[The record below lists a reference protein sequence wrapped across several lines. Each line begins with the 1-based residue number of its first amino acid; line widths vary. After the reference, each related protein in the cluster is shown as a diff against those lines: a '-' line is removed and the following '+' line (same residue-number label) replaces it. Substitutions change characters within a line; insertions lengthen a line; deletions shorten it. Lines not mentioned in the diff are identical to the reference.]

1 VVSVTTK
8 FEPWIAQ
15 SQTVGFAAIDAD
27 SAINLFDADV
37 IVVGAGFAGVL
48 IALLVARQGRS
59 TLVIDPHT
67 THPGDFRCEKL
78 SLGQAQWIA
87 DLGVG
92 DAFGLAPGADPLEL
106 TRRGFAYGDIVNGL
120 RALWPAAV
128 TRIGGKAISIAPSPD
143 RRLVTL
149 SDGRTLA
156 AKLVVLATGLGERL
170 RSDLGLTRRVL
181 SPAHSVSIGLTLEA
195 PAARREALLGLV
207 QPGERLGDGVGYAS
221 FFPFGSAVR
230 MNLFLYDAP
239 MSERVARFRSDPM
252 GELFRA
258 LPSLAE
264 KLEGARPVSP
274 VQLRIVDLY
283 AVERPARDGVVLVGD
298 ARRTSC
304 PASGTGVSRILQ
316 DAKLLTATHLPAW
329 FEANRFDAAR
339 IAAFYAE
346 PELTALDQDAH
357 KRSMNGRLVATKRS
371 AYWRLRRLAKL
382 ALESFLRRSTRS
394 AQIKSAPTQILGAF
408 SDRKTGSTFADTLGR
423 FQRVQPPAPPAL
435 PTHGE
440 RVVVRSAQEILATL
454 DADGRLDAM
463 PFMPEMIAYIGR
475 EMQVAR
481 RIQRTCV
488 EGPGLRRLDDAVALE
503 SGALESGALE
513 AARCD
518 GAMHDGCQRGC
529 MIFWKA
535 AWLRPAD
542 QAVKIDPIAEADA
555 IKRLA
560 AFRTRIGDAY
570 TCQSTQLEAATHT
583 LPDLH
588 IEQLMR
594 EVQDGDL
601 RASGLARIVVR
612 AIVNRLRAAVGLAEL
627 GLIVGATVKAS
638 KGELGLTVGDWVR
651 IKSQEEVRAALDP
664 RSRNRGL
671 TFEPEMTRYIGSVHR
686 VAQVVERII
695 DERNGKMVSLDR
707 TVVLD
712 QVYCEGLCNKAC
724 PRKNPLFWREAWL
737 ERVEAPT

>member
-15 SQTVGFAAIDAD
+15 SQTVGFAEIDAD
-27 SAINLFDADV
+27 SAINRFDADV

-92 DAFGLAPGADPLEL
+92 EAFGLAPGADPLEL

-143 RRLVTL
+143 RSLVTL

-382 ALESFLRRSTRS
+382 ALEPFLRRSPRS
-394 AQIKSAPTQILGAF
+394 AQIKSALTPILRAF
-408 SDRKTGSTFADTLGR
+408 SGRKTGAAFAETLGR
-423 FQRVQPPAPPAL
+423 LQRVQPPAPPAL

-503 SGALESGALE
+503 SGALE

-535 AWLRPAD
+535 AWLRPAG

-583 LPDLH
+583 LPNLH

-594 EVQDGDL
+594 EVQDGDM

-612 AIVNRLRAAVGLAEL
+612 AIVNRLRTAVGLAEL

-651 IKSQEEVRAALDP
+651 VKSQEEVRAALDP

-695 DERNGKMVSLDR
+695 DERKGKMVSLDR

>member
-15 SQTVGFAAIDAD
+15 SQTVGFAEIDAD
-27 SAINLFDADV
+27 SAINRFDADV

-78 SLGQAQWIA
+78 SLNQAQWIA

-92 DAFGLAPGADPLEL
+92 EAFGLAHGADPLEL

-143 RRLVTL
+143 RSLVTL

-195 PAARREALLGLV
+195 PAARRDALLGLV
-207 QPGERLGDGVGYAS
+207 QPGERLGDRVGYAS

-239 MSERVARFRSDPM
+239 KSERLARFRSDPM
-252 GELFRA
+252 GELVRA
-258 LPSLAE
+258 LPSLTE
-264 KLEGARPVSP
+264 KLEGARQVSP
-274 VQLRIVDLY
+274 VQLRVIDLY

-329 FEANRFDAAR
+329 FEADRFDAAR

-346 PELTALDQDAH
+346 PALTALDQDAH

-382 ALESFLRRSTRS
+382 ALEPFLRRSTPS
-394 AQIKSAPTQILGAF
+394 AQIKRALTPILRAF
-408 SDRKTGSTFADTLGR
+408 SGLKTGAAFAENALGR
-423 FQRVQPPAPPAL
+423 FQRVLPPAARAP

-503 SGALESGALE
+503 SGALE

-570 TCQSTQLEAATHT
+570 SCQSTQLEAATHT
-583 LPDLH
+583 LPNLH

-601 RASGLARIVVR
+601 RASDLARIVVR

-651 IKSQEEVRAALDP
+651 VKSQEEVRAALDP

-695 DERNGKMVSLDR
+695 DEQKGKMVSLDR